1 MTIKPWVDRLIDND
15 IKGATAAMLAEIDE
29 LRAAMH
35 TDQLLLEVARE
46 SAQRAIDELEKLQQQ
61 KPIAYLAWHDGKPC
75 WSDDDCVCEDAVYP
89 VHDDDDRVSMPVYL
103 APGAQPVPEGCKYPT
118 CRSVDYQAELCED
131 LIAGRIAVPKGMVL
145 VSVNQLRTWQVS
157 DETIAM
163 LEAAKP

>member
-61 KPIAYLAWHDGKPC
+61 HRL
-75 WSDDDCVCEDAVYP
+75 
-89 VHDDDDRVSMPVYL
+89 
-103 APGAQPVPEGCKYPT
+103 Q
-118 CRSVDYQAELCED
+118 
-131 LIAGRIAVPKGMVL
+131 
-145 VSVNQLRTWQVS
+145 
-157 DETIAM
+157 
-163 LEAAKP
+163 